1 MGENH
6 PTSYVPALIE
16 RLYQVVTE
24 LEGHFPGRQ
33 FAPDGHLD
41 GSIGEVLGAYR
52 YGLELLPCSTPSHDA
67 VCSTGILVLIKATQ
81 GKRIGMRKPCEHVIV
96 LRLLKNGMAE
106 EASNGP
112 GHVAWAAAGPMQ

>member
-24 LEGHFPGRQ
+24 LEGHFPGHQ
-33 FAPDGHLD
+33 FTPDGHLD

-52 YGLELLPCSTPSHDA
+52 YGLELLPCSTPSNRCGMQYGHSRSDQ
-67 VCSTGILVLIKATQ
+67 CNTGQENRYAQAL
-81 GKRIGMRKPCEHVIV
+81 
-96 LRLLKNGMAE
+96 
-106 EASNGP
+106 
-112 GHVAWAAAGPMQ
+112 